1 MSQLY
6 QTAVWKEALRS
17 TESEPRKMLP
27 CAFHKGEEEG
37 LLCCGDRGSL
47 KDAVSIVKEGLC
59 VWWGSQCGHCE
70 GEAAGI
76 RCQSEEGELFWF
88 SIWCFVATV
97 DIKCSFGFFFNKGAR
112 RTVRHSLPKQ
122 AMVWLCRW
130 RTLVDT
136 REQRHNRLHEA
147 TLHVCSHSLTHTC

>member
-97 DIKCSFGFFFNKGAR
+97 GIKCSFGFF
-112 RTVRHSLPKQ
+112 L
-122 AMVWLCRW
+122 
-130 RTLVDT
+130 T
-136 REQRHNRLHEA
+136 RERGGQWGIRCLSRLWYGCVGGGRWWTQESNVI
-147 TLHVCSHSLTHTC
+147 TGYMKPLCMSVVTV